1 MFKAFTAYKQKE
13 TNVEV
18 NEQETKKTL
27 IEVGGGRGENS
38 RFQNEKTRRT
48 NERINMKKGE
58 RDRNKNR

>member
-1 MFKAFTAYKQKE
+1 MNKKQ
-13 TNVEV
+13 
-18 NEQETKKTL
+18 KKTL